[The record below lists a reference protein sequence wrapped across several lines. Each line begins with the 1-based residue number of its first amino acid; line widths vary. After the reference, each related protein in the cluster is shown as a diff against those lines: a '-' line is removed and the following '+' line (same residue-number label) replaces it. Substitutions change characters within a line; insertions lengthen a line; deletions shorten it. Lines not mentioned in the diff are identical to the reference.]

1 MDMCIYHVQSNLHGN
16 RDATNNAEICSCF
29 CALCTV
35 KYVPIFL
42 VRPVVRLHVVV
53 PQAVDHPRDLPLL
66 HHLVTE
72 ELHLD
77 VALVRALVHALLVPA
92 AQANLPLEDGC

>member
-1 MDMCIYHVQSNLHGN
+1 MFLLLRTLYSEMFRHFLSVYCLSVQ
-16 RDATNNAEICSCF
+16 F
-29 CALCTV
+29 
-35 KYVPIFL
+35 
-42 VRPVVRLHVVV
+42 RLHVVV

-66 HHLVTE
+66 HHLVAE

-92 AQANLPLEDGC
+92 VQEISR